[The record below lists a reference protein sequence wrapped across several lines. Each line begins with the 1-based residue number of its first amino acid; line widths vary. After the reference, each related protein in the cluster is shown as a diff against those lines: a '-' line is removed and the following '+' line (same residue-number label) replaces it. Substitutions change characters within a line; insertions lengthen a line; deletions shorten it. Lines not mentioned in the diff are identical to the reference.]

1 MIERHDLDFH
11 WVDTYTVPTKAASKE
26 SLARTDERS
35 HMPPPAAHILLN
47 HPVPRSLRDITFPRR
62 QQFHP
67 SPGDWRDEVL
77 YFLLVDRFSDGQE
90 PSRPL
95 LDRTRRTAFRPH
107 GHDGQPW
114 RWDRWAASGAHRWQG
129 GTLKGVASKLG
140 YLQDLGVTALWL
152 SPVFKQRGH
161 LDTFH
166 GYGIQH
172 FLDVDPRFGTRA
184 DLVALV
190 EAAHT
195 RSMKI
200 ILDIIFNHSGFNWV
214 YPEGVKEPAYR
225 SFPDHYSF
233 GSWLGR
239 EGEEIGSHVVDLEA
253 GVWPSEMQSID
264 CYTRA
269 GVGNL
274 GAGSL
279 DDPNAEHKRTDFF
292 TLRDFALS
300 SHGVLDHLTS
310 CYRYWIA
317 LADCDGFRIDTLK
330 HVSFEEGRNFCGA
343 IKEFA
348 ANLGKANFLLVGE
361 VAGGDFA
368 QDRYLDVLG
377 RNLDAALDIGEMR
390 MTLQSVAKGLT
401 PPQAYFDGFDAGTAE
416 MGSHRNLGQ
425 RHVSILDDHDHVFGQ
440 KIRFSSEAAS
450 EEQVV
455 AGVALQLFT
464 LGIPCLYYGT
474 EQSLA
479 GPEASERQFLPGWKG
494 GDHADRYLREAMF
507 GPEHPRAA
515 GLDGL
520 SATDGLDRTLP
531 GFGPFG
537 TAGGHCFDPSFHT
550 YRRIVALAALRQ
562 RFPVLRVGRQYLRP
576 ISLFDSPFLFRGPGE
591 LIAWSRILSDEEAV
605 CVVNAHGTQVR
616 GGDVVVDADLNHPDM
631 AFTVVVNSME
641 AGSGTSSGIA
651 HPVGSQLPIKHRL
664 DGTAFVEIRNMAPSG
679 VIVATNQP

>member
-1 MIERHDLDFH
+1 
-11 WVDTYTVPTKAASKE
+11 
-26 SLARTDERS
+26 
-35 HMPPPAAHILLN
+35 MPPLAAQTILN
-47 HPVPRSLRDITFPRR
+47 HPVPRSLSAIAFPRR
-62 QQFHP
+62 EQFYL
-67 SPGDWRDEVL
+67 SPKDWRDEVL

-90 PSRPL
+90 TSRPL
-95 LDRTRRTAFRPH
+95 FDRNRCSIFRPN

-114 RWDRWAASGAHRWQG
+114 RWDRWAESGAHRWQG
-129 GTLKGVASKLG
+129 GTIKGVASKLG
-140 YLQDLGVTALWL
+140 YLHELGVTALWL

-190 EAAHT
+190 DAAHA
-195 RSMKI
+195 RGMRI

-214 YPEGVKEPAYR
+214 YPGGISEPTYKP
-225 SFPDHYSF
+225 FPDHYTF

-239 EGEEIGSHVVDLEA
+239 NGEEIGSTVVNLEA
-253 GVWPSEMQSID
+253 GVWPTELQAID
-264 CYTRA
+264 YYTRA

-300 SHGVLDHLTS
+300 GRGVLAHLAA

-317 LADCDGFRIDTLK
+317 LTDCDGFRIDTLK

-368 QDRYLDVLG
+368 QERYLDVLG
-377 RNLDAALDIGEMR
+377 RNLDATLDIGEMR
-390 MTLQSVAKGLT
+390 MTLQNVAKGLA
-401 PPQAYFDGFDAGTAE
+401 PPQAYFDGFDAGNVE
-416 MGSHRNLGQ
+416 MGSHRNIGQ

-450 EEQVV
+450 DEQVV

-474 EQSLA
+474 EQSFA
-479 GPEASERQFLPGWKG
+479 GPEESERRFLPGWKG

-507 GPEHPRAA
+507 GPTHPRAA
-515 GLDGL
+515 GLAGL
-520 SATDGLDRTLP
+520 SSTNGLDRNLP

-537 TAGGHCFDPSFHT
+537 TAGAHCFDPTFHT
-550 YRRIVALAALRQ
+550 YRRIAALAAIRKQ
-562 RFPVLRVGRQYLRP
+562 FPVLRVGRQYVRP
-576 ISLFDSPFLFRGPGE
+576 ISLFDGPFVVRGPGE
-591 LIAWSRILSDEEAV
+591 LIAWSRILSDEEAL
-605 CVVNAHGTQVR
+605 CVINAHGTQVR
-616 GGDVVVDADLNHPDM
+616 GGDVVIDANLNQPGTTL
-631 AFTVVVNSME
+631 TVIANSME
-641 AGSGTSSGIA
+641 TGAGTPAGVA
-651 HPVGSQLPIKHRL
+651 HPIGSQLPIKRRF
-664 DGTAFVEIRNMAPSG
+664 DGTAFVEIRNMVSSG
-679 VIVATNQP
+679 VIVAVNHP